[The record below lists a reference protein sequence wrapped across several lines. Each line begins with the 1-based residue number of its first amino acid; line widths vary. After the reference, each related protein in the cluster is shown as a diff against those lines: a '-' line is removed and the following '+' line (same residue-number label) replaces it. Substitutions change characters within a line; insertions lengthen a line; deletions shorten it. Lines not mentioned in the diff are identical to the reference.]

1 MDYIELGYFGLFLV
15 CFLSATIL
23 PLASEAVLLAFLAYH
38 FDPITCLV
46 VATIGNTL
54 GGMTNYLLGMLGK
67 TKTLKRL
74 INDEAKFDRTTH
86 RIEKYGV
93 WLANQVWEEKTANYE
108 NYERLLADVSADLI
122 LLPEMFNTGFSMNT
136 SELGEEWGASASI
149 DWLQKI
155 ATQKNAAIYTSH

>member
-23 PLASEAVLLAFLAYH
+23 PLASEAVLLGFLAYR

-46 VATIGNTL
+46 VATVGNTL

-67 TKTLKRL
+67 TKTLKQL
-74 INDEAKFDRTTH
+74 INNEDKFDRITR

-93 WLANQVWEEKTANYE
+93 WLGLITWLPFIGDPLAIFLGYFRVKFLPLF
-108 NYERLLADVSADLI
+108 LLAFIGKGLRYYVIIFLW
-122 LLPEMFNTGFSMNT
+122 N
-136 SELGEEWGASASI
+136 
-149 DWLQKI
+149 Q
-155 ATQKNAAIYTSH
+155 

>member
-74 INDEAKFDRTTH
+74 INDEAKFDRITH

-93 WLANQVWEEKTANYE
+93 WLGLITWLPFVGDPLTIFLGYFRVKFLSLFLIAFLGKGLRYYVIIFLWNQ
-108 NYERLLADVSADLI
+108 
-122 LLPEMFNTGFSMNT
+122 
-136 SELGEEWGASASI
+136 
-149 DWLQKI
+149 
-155 ATQKNAAIYTSH
+155 

>member
-23 PLASEAVLLAFLAYH
+23 PLASEAVLLAFLAYR
-38 FDPITCLV
+38 FDPIICLV

-67 TKTLKRL
+67 TKTLKQL
-74 INDEAKFDRTTH
+74 INNEDKFDRITR

-93 WLANQVWEEKTANYE
+93 WLGLITWLPFIGDPLAIFLGYFRVKFVPLF
-108 NYERLLADVSADLI
+108 LLA
-122 LLPEMFNTGFSMNT
+122 F
-136 SELGEEWGASASI
+136 LGKGLRYYVIIFLWN
-149 DWLQKI
+149 Q
-155 ATQKNAAIYTSH
+155 

>member
-46 VATIGNTL
+46 VAIIGNTL

-74 INDEAKFDRTTH
+74 INDEAKFDRITH

-93 WLANQVWEEKTANYE
+93 WLGLITWLPFVGDPLTIFLGYFRVKFLSLFLIAFLGKGLRYYVIIFLWNQ
-108 NYERLLADVSADLI
+108 
-122 LLPEMFNTGFSMNT
+122 
-136 SELGEEWGASASI
+136 
-149 DWLQKI
+149 
-155 ATQKNAAIYTSH
+155 